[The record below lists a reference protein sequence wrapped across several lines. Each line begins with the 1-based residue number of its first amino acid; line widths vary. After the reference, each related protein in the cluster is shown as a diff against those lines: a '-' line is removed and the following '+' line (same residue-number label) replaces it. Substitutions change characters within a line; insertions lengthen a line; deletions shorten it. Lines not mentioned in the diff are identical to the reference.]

1 METGF
6 APLNT
11 LERLENE
18 LKVLPSNKGK
28 PVGREKEELEKKR
41 QQNDRTVNDNED
53 ENFNIVDYLESFADI
68 EEVSPYQGEV
78 IDGEPPPTT
87 VPLTPDVFSSEA
99 N

>member
-6 APLNT
+6 EPLNT
-11 LERLENE
+11 MERLEGE
-18 LKVLPSNKGK
+18 LKALPSNKGK
-28 PVGREKEELEKKR
+28 LVGREKEENEKNQK
-41 QQNDRTVNDNED
+41 QNDMTVNDNED

-68 EEVSPYQGEV
+68 EEISPFQGEM